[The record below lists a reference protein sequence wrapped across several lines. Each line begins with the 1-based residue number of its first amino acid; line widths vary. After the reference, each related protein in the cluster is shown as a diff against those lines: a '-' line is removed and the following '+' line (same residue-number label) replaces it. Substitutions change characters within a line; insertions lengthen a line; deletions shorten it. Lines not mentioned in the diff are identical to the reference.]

1 MAYCTNCGAATGLG
15 ERYCGV
21 CGHQLLVTS
30 SLPAAPPLGEGEFGT
45 SPTSRARVVI
55 GIGHEAPRQAR
66 WSVLLRI
73 IMSIPL
79 IIWNFLIVIAGIVV
93 LVISWFAA
101 LILGRV
107 PTPMQRF
114 LTNVLRYSV
123 KVAAYTDLLVAKWPG
138 MWLAARPGDQISL
151 EIDHVRLNR
160 FAVFFRVI
168 LAVPSAF
175 VSSAMSLGAYFLTF
189 IMWVCALILGRV
201 PQILHEARGQVW
213 RFTTRSSAYLQLLT
227 PTQPFAN
234 FLGDP
239 AVLVASTDPAS
250 ADPAG
255 DAVPRLSTTWSMSTG
270 ARVFFLLCLITGA
283 YFQVQPGITR
293 WPTSYVIDR
302 TVGPTVVWA
311 INQNITTDMD
321 VFLGLGPPCS
331 NSNPVA
337 CQEVSA
343 ATEQIDIQRQ
353 LKLLTNLAPIVVRG
367 RNEFGAYE
375 HEVLIIDLT
384 VEQIANTSSVAQ
396 QQRDLATLKA
406 IDMPKLATLYLA
418 LHKAI

>member
-21 CGHQLLVTS
+21 CGHQLLATS
-30 SLPAAPPLGEGEFGT
+30 SLPAAPPLGEGELGT

-66 WSVLLRI
+66 WSVLFRI

-123 KVAAYTDLLVAKWPG
+123 KVAAYTDLLVATWPG

-189 IMWVCALILGRV
+189 VMWICALILGRV
-201 PQILHEARGQVW
+201 PQTLHEARGQVW

-239 AVLVASTDPAS
+239 AVPVASEDPAS
-250 ADPAG
+250 ADPAS
-255 DAVPRLSTTWSMSTG
+255 DVVPRLSTTWSMSTG
-270 ARVFFLLCLITGA
+270 ARVFFLLCLIMGA

-302 TVGPTVVWA
+302 TVGPAVVRA
-311 INQNITTDMD
+311 INQNITTNMD

-384 VEQIANTSSVAQ
+384 VEQIANTSSVA
-396 QQRDLATLKA
+396 RNNRT
-406 IDMPKLATLYLA
+406 
-418 LHKAI
+418 